1 MDRIL
6 AVMNTTSP
14 GSDQS
19 LGCTRSTGHRARE
32 RVRCRSALNM
42 LWKRLRGWR
51 AALWPLAI
59 CAAPLGMVWS
69 NLPDADETR
78 LIARSAHIH
87 VDKRTLPSNG
97 TAEPGVSLD
106 LVGNRFDYSLN
117 TSLENV
123 SPHFINA
130 VIVSEDRHFGEPAL
144 AVRVGYM
151 LAKFAKA
158 AIDCYLLRHVFS
170 DTLCRG
176 NSTVPQQ
183 LARNLLLGEHRG
195 PVRKVVELLWAIKM
209 EYGLGDDEILEFY
222 VNRVYLGN
230 RNYGVEMGSRDYFGK
245 SASQLTRAEAA
256 YLAAAIKKPEWNWR
270 GDRSGALKRGRL
282 ILELMRRE
290 GYASAKDTLPR
301 SFAPRRGQ
309 RRPTR
314 PYLGHLWQWVR
325 GEIEDAMRHLPDGR
339 YKLLTTLNAE
349 VEIYAEHELER
360 ELRRWQRKGISV
372 GQGAAVIMRPDGD
385 VLAMVGGVG
394 DGVTGRGTNRSKRTK
409 GLIPRPPASAFK
421 PFVYLAALEQGLTP
435 ESIISAEPVDVPG
448 TGAGGSYRPRNHR
461 GERYD
466 KVSLREGLVH
476 SINTAAVR
484 LLQRIG
490 YDRLFDTLARLGLK
504 TESMRRELGLALGS
518 SGVPLVEMVG
528 AYATFANGGQRVTP
542 RGVLAI
548 ATEGGRIIWQRRAS
562 QTNEAVF
569 AEDDIRAL
577 NDMMREV
584 VLRGTGHEAAASS
597 ALRGMTIAGKTGTGD
612 GFVDAWFIGY
622 TTDVVMGVWF
632 GNDRPA
638 EMTGLY
644 GGTGPARTFN
654 AVLAR
659 LVKYTDLTSAD
670 RELL

>member
-1 MDRIL
+1 M
-6 AVMNTTSP
+6 M
-14 GSDQS
+14 
-19 LGCTRSTGHRARE
+19 
-32 RVRCRSALNM
+32 
-42 LWKRLRGWR
+42 
-51 AALWPLAI
+51 
-59 CAAPLGMVWS
+59 WS

-87 VDKRTLPSNG
+87 VAKRTVPSNA
-97 TAEPGVSLD
+97 TAEPGMALE

-117 TSLENV
+117 TSLENI
-123 SPHFINA
+123 SPHFVNA
-130 VIVSEDRHFGEPAL
+130 VIASEDRHFREPVFAI
-144 AVRVGYM
+144 RVAYM

-158 AIDCYLLRHVFS
+158 AIDCYVLRHVFT
-170 DTLCRG
+170 DTPCRG

-209 EYGLGDDEILEFY
+209 EHGLGDDEILEFY

-256 YLAAAIKKPEWNWR
+256 YLAAAIKKPEWNRR
-270 GDRSGALKRGRL
+270 GDRSGALERGRL

-290 GYASAKDTLPR
+290 GYASAKDTLPLG
-301 SFAPRRGQ
+301 FAPRRGQ

-325 GEIEDAMRHLPDGR
+325 GEIEDPMRHLPDGR
-339 YKLLTTLNAE
+339 YKLWTTLNAE
-349 VEIYAEHELER
+349 VEIYAERELER
-360 ELRRWQRKGISV
+360 ELRRWQRKGISA

-394 DGVTGRGTNRSKRTK
+394 DGVAGRGTNRSKRTK
-409 GLIPRPPASAFK
+409 GLMPRPPASAFK

-448 TGAGGSYRPRNHR
+448 ADGSYRPRNHR
-461 GERYD
+461 DERYD
-466 KVSLREGLVH
+466 KVSMREGLVH

-484 LLQRIG
+484 LLLRVG
-490 YDRLFDTLARLGLK
+490 YERLFDTLARLGLK
-504 TESMRRELGLALGS
+504 TESMRRELGLALGA

-528 AYATFANGGQRVTP
+528 AYATFANGGQRVKP

-548 ATEGGRIIWQRRAS
+548 ATQDGRIIRQRRTS
-562 QTNEAVF
+562 QTNETAF

-584 VLRGTGHEAAASS
+584 VLHGTGHEAAASS

-612 GFVDAWFIGY
+612 DFVDAWFIGY
-622 TTDVVMGVWF
+622 TADVVMGVWF
-632 GNDRPA
+632 GNDRPV

-644 GGTGPARTFN
+644 GGTGPARAFN

-659 LVKYTDLTSAD
+659 LVEYTDLTSAD
-670 RELL
+670 RKLL

>member
-1 MDRIL
+1 MPRKQRR
-6 AVMNTTSP
+6 
-14 GSDQS
+14 G
-19 LGCTRSTGHRARE
+19 RRATLWL
-32 RVRCRSALNM
+32 SAL
-42 LWKRLRGWR
+42 
-51 AALWPLAI
+51 
-59 CAAPLGMVWS
+59 CAAWLGIMWS
-69 NLPDADETR
+69 NLPDAGETR
-78 LIARSAHIH
+78 RIARSAHIH
-87 VDKRTLPSNG
+87 VVKRTAPSNG
-97 TAEPGVSLD
+97 TTAPGMTLE

-130 VIVSEDRHFGEPAL
+130 VIASEDRHFREPVFAI
-144 AVRVGYM
+144 RVGYM

-158 AIDCYLLRHVFS
+158 AIDCYVLRHVFG
-170 DTLCRG
+170 DTPCRG

-195 PVRKVVELLWAIKM
+195 PVRKVRELLWAIKM
-209 EYGLGDDEILEFY
+209 EHGLGDDEILEFY

-245 SASQLTRAEAA
+245 SASRLTRAEAA
-256 YLAAAIKKPEWNWR
+256 YLAAAIKKPEWNRR

-301 SFAPRRGQ
+301 SFAPKRGP

-314 PYLGHLWQWVR
+314 PWLGHLWQWVR

-339 YKLLTTLNAE
+339 YKLWTTLNAE
-349 VEIYAEHELER
+349 VEIYAERELGR
-360 ELRRWQRKGISV
+360 ELRRWQRKGISA

-394 DGVTGRGTNRSKRTK
+394 DGVAGRGTNRSKRTK
-409 GLIPRPPASAFK
+409 GLMPRPPASAFK

-435 ESIISAEPVDVPG
+435 ESIISAEPVDIP
-448 TGAGGSYRPRNHR
+448 GAGGAWRPRNHR

-466 KVSLREGLVH
+466 KVSMREGLVH

-484 LLQRIG
+484 LLQRVG
-490 YDRLFDTLARLGLK
+490 YDTLFDTLARLGLK

-528 AYATFANGGQRVTP
+528 AYATFANGGRRVTP

-548 ATEGGRIIWQRRAS
+548 ATQDGRIIRQRGAS
-562 QTNEAVF
+562 QTHGTAF

-597 ALRGMTIAGKTGTGD
+597 ALRGMNIAGKTGTGD

-622 TTDVVMGVWF
+622 TADVVIGVWF
-632 GNDRPA
+632 GNDRPV

-659 LVKYTDLTSAD
+659 LVEYTDLTSA
-670 RELL
+670 